1 MANADERA
9 GQQPG
14 QCPKAK
20 RRRRPKRK
28 QGHSASANRSGTG
41 QSNQNGPTQGQS
53 RQNQPKKK
61 PEYRLTRPV
70 FLIGFMGAGKS
81 TVARRLARSCG
92 VSALD
97 LDTYIE
103 RACGKKI
110 RQVFADEGEV
120 AFRQMEAHALAE
132 VAAMEAPMLVSC
144 GGGIVT
150 TEASR
155 QALKDLGFTVL
166 LEVDADEA
174 ASRISDKSSR
184 PLFQDLDSARA
195 LCASR
200 APLYAEAAAASI
212 NTRGKDVYRIFREL
226 RNLLEKEGVLCRI

>member
-1 MANADERA
+1 MTDPGHQSGQ

-14 QCPKAK
+14 QRPKAK
-20 RRRRPKRK
+20 RRRRPKRR
-28 QGHSASANRSGTG
+28 QDRPASANQSG
-41 QSNQNGPTQGQS
+41 QNRS

-61 PEYRLTRPV
+61 QEYRLARPV

-110 RQVFADEGEV
+110 RQVFADEGEAV
-120 AFRQMEAHALAE
+120 FRQMEAHALRE

-155 QALKDLGFTVL
+155 QALKELGFTVL

-184 PLFQDLDSARA
+184 PLFQDLESARA
-195 LCASR
+195 LCTSR
-200 APLYAEAAAASI
+200 APLYAEAAHASI
-212 NTRGKDVYRIFREL
+212 NTRGKDVYCISREL
-226 RNLLEKEGVLCRI
+226 RNMLEKEGVLCRI

>member
-1 MANADERA
+1 MTDPNQRS

-14 QCPKAK
+14 QRLEAN
-20 RRRRPKRK
+20 RRRKPKRK
-28 QGHSASANRSGTG
+28 QGRPASANQSG
-41 QSNQNGPTQGQS
+41 QNRS

-61 PEYRLTRPV
+61 QEYRLARPV

-110 RQVFADEGEV
+110 RQVFADEGEA
-120 AFRQMEAHALAE
+120 AFRQMEAHALRE

-155 QALKDLGFTVL
+155 QALKELGFTVL

-184 PLFQDLDSARA
+184 PLFQDLESARA
-195 LCASR
+195 LCALR
-200 APLYAEAAAASI
+200 APLYAEAAHASI
-212 NTRGKDVYRIFREL
+212 NTRGKDVYRISREL
-226 RNLLEKEGVLCRI
+226 RNVLEKEGVLCRI